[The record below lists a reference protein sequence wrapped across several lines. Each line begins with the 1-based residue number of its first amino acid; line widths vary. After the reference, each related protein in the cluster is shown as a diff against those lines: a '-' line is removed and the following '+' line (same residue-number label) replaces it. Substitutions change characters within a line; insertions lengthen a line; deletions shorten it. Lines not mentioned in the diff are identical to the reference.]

1 MSPKNASFGW
11 AGLERSGRAVLSYI
25 DLDLQA
31 GQLIAITGPG
41 VSVKTLLLKGL
52 LGEVAQ

>member
-1 MSPKNASFGW
+1 M
-11 AGLERSGRAVLSYI
+11 LSYI